1 MEKFGTQA
9 ESRVLFG
16 YEERKA
22 VLQSSYGVCAH
33 CGKKLTTKTMTIE
46 HIIPLSRGGT
56 NDPENLVALCYD
68 CNQKKGN
75 MLYLPYGFYS
85 ALRDKPRYHQMQEL
99 VADWFATVKD
109 AFDMERFPLIAPQF
123 WQQIEIRDVGHNRRR
138 KPMPY
143 IPSFQLR
150 WEYVGNNLYDEVQ
163 AVTRVDIREE
173 RAAMNRLSG
182 LPEDHPVALYVLKNP
197 ATDKLLAL
205 AGICYSRDQHF
216 FLMDLP
222 WMDVAGTYQGPI
234 LKTILLYTLDV
245 LDTIYGD
252 TVPIYGIASPYPK
265 AFAPVRDVNNR
276 CFGYS
281 AEGGE
286 WANRSTPKRPYDI
299 ARITRDPEKAK
310 ELGLTRIFDEDPS
323 IREIRKEIHNEET
336 E

>member
-22 VLQSSYGVCAH
+22 VLQSSYGICAH

-46 HIIPLSRGGT
+46 HIIPLSRGGA

-123 WQQIEIRDVGHNRRR
+123 WQQIEIRDVGHNGRR
-138 KPMPY
+138 KQRPY

-150 WEYVGNNLYDEVQ
+150 WEYVGNSLYDE
-163 AVTRVDIREE
+163 
-173 RAAMNRLSG
+173 
-182 LPEDHPVALYVLKNP
+182 ALYVLKNP

-252 TVPIYGIASPYPK
+252 MVPIYGIASPYPK
-265 AFAPVRDVNNR
+265 AFAPVRDVNNG
-276 CFGYS
+276 CFGQS

-286 WANRSTPKRPYDI
+286 WANRNTPERPYAI

-310 ELGLTRIFDEDPS
+310 ELGLTGIFDEDPT
-323 IREIRKEIHNEET
+323 IREIRKEIHNE
-336 E
+336 